1 MDGFDGNGKE
11 KATDDA
17 LFMER
22 LEMLY
27 QQNLSDLRAFAER
40 ESRPF
45 DEVRRR
51 VAELHSKCL
60 FDDSIPA
67 PQSSRKKDLVTR
79 ILLVVSQQLE
89 SLEMLAGLQS
99 FFLVVDPINQDDD
112 GFLGGS
118 LQGREFWR
126 GHRGCG
132 AAGAQAFK
140 ARCARIAPAIHSY
153 HHTSA
158 SVDAVFQ
165 QPPAQPTAAGNKGS
179 ARELK
184 GELYAAMRDALRAA
198 SGIRTA
204 EMKWTNHSKLHAYG
218 VRLVG
223 WPANV
228 PLQNPSTLSTTQNKL
243 LLEML
248 GSGRIS
254 FSRLDGTQ
262 PPNEAPPKGS
272 QLLQGDDEAMFE
284 DSIDYSWGT
293 TPSDPAAQPTVQRDD
308 SSNATMST
316 DTERIR
322 QSGMTASLSH
332 SEPGSGADRPITPK
346 RKRVE
351 ET

>member
-1 MDGFDGNGKE
+1 MDEFNGKGKE

-17 LFMER
+17 LFLER

-60 FDDSIPA
+60 FENAISVP
-67 PQSSRKKDLVTR
+67 SSSKKELVPR
-79 ILLVVSQQLE
+79 ILMAVSQQLE
-89 SLEMLAGLQS
+89 SLETLVGLQS
-99 FFLVVDPINQDDD
+99 FFLVVDPTNQDDD

-118 LQGREFWR
+118 VQGREFWR

-140 ARCARIAPAIHSY
+140 ARCARAAPALHT

-158 SVDAVFQ
+158 AVDAVFQ
-165 QPPAQPTAAGNKGS
+165 QSSIQPPATGTKGS

-198 SGIRTA
+198 SSIRTA

-228 PLQNPSTLSTTQNKL
+228 PLQNPSTLSTSQNKL

-248 GSGRIS
+248 GSGRIT
-254 FSRLDGTQ
+254 FIRLDGAQ
-262 PPNEAPPKGS
+262 PLNEGHLKGS
-272 QLLQGDDEAMFE
+272 QPLQGEDEAMFE
-284 DSIDYSWGT
+284 DSIDYSQPLCHQPRSG
-293 TPSDPAAQPTVQRDD
+293 PLRLSDAAR
-308 SSNATMST
+308 
-316 DTERIR
+316 
-322 QSGMTASLSH
+322 
-332 SEPGSGADRPITPK
+332 
-346 RKRVE
+346 
-351 ET
+351 